1 MRSRTVTKLFI
12 QKELF
17 LTTIILWYGTCSGRE
32 IQGSKNGQSFFCA
45 ATGCVGRD
53 VDFEVSKLLHLSSY
67 HMENTPRGRFI
78 ALPTFTTFEAQ

>member
-1 MRSRTVTKLFI
+1 MVHAVVGKFKAL
-12 QKELF
+12 KM
-17 LTTIILWYGTCSGRE
+17 G
-32 IQGSKNGQSFFCA
+32 KVFFA
-45 ATGCVGRD
+45 LLLTGCVGRD